1 MEDFSSEE
9 VLSMNTQEV
18 MTMNDTKVLHLT
30 EKMKSM
36 KMGNLRKVF
45 LEHLD
50 NQTLDALS
58 TMEWFSF
65 MINSTYAI
73 YEENRLARLLKQ
85 AQFKNPQACIADVY
99 YGVHRSFHKDRF
111 TRLASCDFIRNRH
124 HVIFTSPTGCGKTW
138 LAQAL
143 GHEACKQG
151 FKVRYASVP
160 IVLDELL
167 LAEKTGLSSI
177 WDHYLQVDMLILD
190 DFCLHPVTPHQAT
203 LLWRLVEALHH
214 CASLIV
220 CSQGTS
226 PSWYT
231 QLGENATA
239 EAIIDR
245 IIHNSVATLN
255 IECKSMSMRELF
267 GPKKY

>member
-1 MEDFSSEE
+1 
-9 VLSMNTQEV
+9 
-18 MTMNDTKVLHLT
+18 MNDQTILQLT
-30 EKMKSM
+30 ERMKSM
-36 KMGNLRKVF
+36 KMGNLSKVF

-50 NQTLDALS
+50 NQQLDTLT

-85 AQFKNPQACIADVY
+85 AQFTDPQACIADVY
-99 YGVHRSFHKDRF
+99 YGVQRKFNKDRF
-111 TRLASCDFIRNRH
+111 TRLASCDFVRNRH
-124 HVIFTSPTGCGKTW
+124 HVIFTSPTGCGKSW

-151 FKVRYASVP
+151 FKVRYASTP
-160 IVLDELL
+160 IVLDELVI
-167 LAEKTGLSSI
+167 AEQSELSSI
-177 WDHYLQVDMLILD
+177 WNHYLQVDLLILD
-190 DFCLHPVTPHQAT
+190 DFCLHSVTTHQAT
-203 LLWRLVEALHH
+203 LLWKLVEAVHH
-214 CASLIV
+214 GASMII

-226 PSWYT
+226 ASWHT
-231 QLGENATA
+231 QLGGDATA

-245 IIHNSVATLN
+245 IVHNSVATLN
-255 IECKSMSMRELF
+255 IVCETLSMREFF